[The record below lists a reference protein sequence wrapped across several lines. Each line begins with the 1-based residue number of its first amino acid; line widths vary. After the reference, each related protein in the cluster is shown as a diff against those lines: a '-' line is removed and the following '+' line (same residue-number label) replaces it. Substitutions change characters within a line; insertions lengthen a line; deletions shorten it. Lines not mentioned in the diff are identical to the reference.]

1 MVKRSKI
8 EEVFQRCLGCEL
20 MDRISFMAI
29 ILVILALFLLT
40 AGCTQTVPPSSNESS
55 PGTVSVTGTIAVTGS
70 ETRTGTPTEA
80 PLNTTTG
87 TPTEIPNTTT
97 GTPVTTS
104 PVGTNPVT
112 TGTPVST
119 TTPVTTRTQT
129 AAGTTVS
136 SPTVSIT
143 TTISPVTS
151 TATLIPPV
159 QKNIVDTL
167 AADGRFTTLVSAIR
181 AANLT
186 GTLSGPGPYT
196 FFAPTDDAFKAL
208 PAGSLNMLLEDP
220 EGQLKDILLYQ
231 TVPGK
236 LSAADIAKVKS
247 LKTLLG
253 IDLTVD
259 DLNGVITIDEIPVVQ
274 EDINVSNG
282 YIQVIDGVLI
292 P

>member
-1 MVKRSKI
+1 M
-8 EEVFQRCLGCEL
+8 
-20 MDRISFMAI
+20 
-29 ILVILALFLLT
+29 
-40 AGCTQTVPPSSNESS
+40 
-55 PGTVSVTGTIAVTGS
+55 VTGTIAVTGS
-70 ETRTGTPTEA
+70 ETRTGTPTEP
-80 PLNTTTG
+80 PLNTA
-87 TPTEIPNTTT
+87 T

-104 PVGTNPVT
+104 PVGTTIAPTGTTVLTTSPVT
-112 TGTPVST
+112 TQP
-119 TTPVTTRTQT
+119 QT
-129 AAGTTVS
+129 ATGTTFS
-136 SPTVSIT
+136 SSTVSIT
-143 TTISPVTS
+143 TTTSPVPPT
-151 TATLIPPV
+151 TTLIPPV

-167 AADGRFTTLVSAIR
+167 AADVRFTTLVSAIR

-186 GTLSGPGPYT
+186 GTLGGPGTYT

-220 EGQLKDILLYQ
+220 EGQLKDTLLYQ

-236 LSAADIAKVKS
+236 LSAADISKVNS

-259 DLNGVITIDEIPVVQ
+259 HMDGVITIDEIPVVQ
-274 EDINVSNG
+274 TDINASNG

>member
-1 MVKRSKI
+1 MVI
-8 EEVFQRCLGCEL
+8 
-20 MDRISFMAI
+20 IMAI
-29 ILVILALFLLT
+29 LAFCLLT
-40 AGCTQTVPPSSNESS
+40 AGCTQTVPPPPNESL
-55 PGTVSVTGTIAVTGS
+55 PGTVSVTGTIAVTES
-70 ETRTGTPTEA
+70 KTLTGTPTEV

-87 TPTEIPNTTT
+87 TPPEVPPSTTT

-104 PVGTNPVT
+104 PVGTTPLS

-119 TTPVTTRTQT
+119 IIPVTTQTQNAT
-129 AAGTTVS
+129 GTTVS
-136 SPTVSIT
+136 SPTSST
-143 TTISPVTS
+143 TTATVPVAS
-151 TATLIPPV
+151 TATPIPPV

-186 GTLSGPGPYT
+186 GTLSGPGSYT

-236 LSAADIAKVKS
+236 LSAADISKVKN

-274 EDINVSNG
+274 TDINTTNG

>member
-1 MVKRSKI
+1 
-8 EEVFQRCLGCEL
+8 

-55 PGTVSVTGTIAVTGS
+55 PGMVSVTGTIAVTGS
-70 ETRTGTPTEA
+70 EARTGTPTEV

-87 TPTEIPNTTT
+87 TPTEIIPNTTT

-104 PVGTNPVT
+104 PVGTTTVT

-129 AAGTTVS
+129 ATGTTVS

-143 TTISPVTS
+143 TTTSPVAS
-151 TATLIPPV
+151 TTTPIPPV

-167 AADGRFTTLVSAIR
+167 AADGRFATLVSAIR

-196 FFAPTDDAFKAL
+196 FFAPTNDAFKAL
-208 PAGSLNMLLEDP
+208 PAGSLNLLLEDP

-231 TVPGK
+231 TVPEK
-236 LSAADIAKVKS
+236 LSAADITKVKS

-274 EDINVSNG
+274 TDINASNG